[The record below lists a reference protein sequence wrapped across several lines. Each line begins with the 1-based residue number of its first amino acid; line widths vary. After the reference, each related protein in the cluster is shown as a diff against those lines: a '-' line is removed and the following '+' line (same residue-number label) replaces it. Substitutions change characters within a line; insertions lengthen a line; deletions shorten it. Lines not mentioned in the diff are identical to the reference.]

1 MLAAFLLLIKKELWT
16 RELNFNFQVHHATFG
31 LFEIYILSNT
41 TYIAAGFNDMHD
53 YKHFQQQ
60 QKKCRA
66 CRHQHI
72 IRFKQ
77 YFSSFFLENMPT
89 LIILRYDSFY

>member
-31 LFEIYILSNT
+31 LFEIYI
-41 TYIAAGFNDMHD
+41 AAGFYDMHD

-60 QKKCRA
+60 QKKNVVPA
-66 CRHQHI
+66 ATSTV
-72 IRFKQ
+72 FD
-77 YFSSFFLENMPT
+77 FSIFS
-89 LIILRYDSFY
+89 LITASHFGK